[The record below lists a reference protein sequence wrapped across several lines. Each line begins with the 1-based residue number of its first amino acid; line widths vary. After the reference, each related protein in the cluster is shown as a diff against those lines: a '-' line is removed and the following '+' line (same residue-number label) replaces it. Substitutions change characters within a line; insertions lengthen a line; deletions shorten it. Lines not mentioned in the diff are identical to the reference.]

1 LAQRFLIE
9 ADTFMIPF
17 SLFDTKLASFGVTY
31 KVRPTLFGMNLFGQ
45 IQWLKKEAQPLQ
57 PVGWHIRLE

>member
-1 LAQRFLIE
+1 LRLTILHLAQRFLIE

-17 SLFDTKLASFGVTY
+17 SLF
-31 KVRPTLFGMNLFGQ
+31 GMNLFGQ
-45 IQWLKKEAQPLQ
+45 IQWLKQEAQPLQ